1 MSSKVA
7 VVEFEKSTE
16 KESLKRAV
24 ELLGGLADLNT
35 SEKPVIVKV
44 GVFSHKAENHTSVS
58 VVDAITSLFD
68 NAQKVMIAES
78 DNYQG
83 KGLERLQLW
92 KELFTE
98 HVIPLDL
105 SDDPEPVKVKLA
117 GQEVNMPS
125 VLLKPKI
132 LVDTHIL
139 RSYVNGSILKNLF
152 GCILDSKRV
161 KYHKVLPTLL
171 ADVYEAIGGVDLAV
185 LDGTLFWL
193 GVGKAPVLM
202 NTLIVGRDAVAV
214 EAVGASLAGF
224 DPEKMPVIQEFVKRG
239 LGEGNLENIEIVGA
253 SFETL
258 KDKFKSA
265 ATEQKKKSAQRKGPQ
280 TWGGQA
286 NQVLDGLIREGFF
299 SQSKRTLE
307 DVTKAFEKH
316 GLSTKDKER
325 NIVDA
330 LSRRV
335 KRNILKKYKTSDVQ
349 VYWTD

>member
-1 MSSKVA
+1 MTSKVA
-7 VVEFEKSTE
+7 IVEFEKGAE
-16 KESLKRAV
+16 RESLKRAV

-35 SEKPVIVKV
+35 SEKPVVVKV
-44 GVFSHKAENHTSVS
+44 GVFSHKAENHTSLP
-58 VVDAITSLFD
+58 VVDAITNLFN
-68 NAQKVMIAES
+68 NASKVMLAES

-98 HVIPLDL
+98 RVIPLDL

-125 VLLKPKI
+125 VLLKPKV

-171 ADVYEAIGGVDLAV
+171 ADVYEAIGGVDFAV

-193 GVGKAPVLM
+193 GAGKAPVPM

-214 EAVGASLAGF
+214 EAVGASLVGF
-224 DPEKMPVIQEFVKRG
+224 DPEKMPIIQEFVKRG
-239 LGEGNLENIEIVGA
+239 LGEGTLESIKIVGA

-258 KDKFKSA
+258 KDKFKSVA
-265 ATEQKKKSAQRKGPQ
+265 AAPRKKSPQRKGPQ
-280 TWGGQA
+280 TWGGQS
-286 NQVLDGLIREGFF
+286 NQVLNGLIREGFF
-299 SQSKRTLE
+299 NQSRRTLQ
-307 DVTKAFEKH
+307 DVTTALEAR
-316 GLSTKDKER
+316 GLSVKGKER
-325 NIVDA
+325 NIADA
-330 LSRRV
+330 LARRV
-335 KRNILKKYKTSDVQ
+335 KRNVLKKYKTSEGQ